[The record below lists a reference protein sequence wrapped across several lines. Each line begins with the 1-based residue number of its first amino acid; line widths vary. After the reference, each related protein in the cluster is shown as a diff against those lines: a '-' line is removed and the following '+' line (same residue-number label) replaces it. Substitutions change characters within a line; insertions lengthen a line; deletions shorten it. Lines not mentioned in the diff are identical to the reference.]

1 MSTYIQLRRSLLR
14 ILTAKKLSSM
24 FFNILLLH
32 TWQVLQQVPPFQIC
46 GGQVSLMKTVLLRCQ
61 LLQDLPVVGFLFPKR
76 VPSQI
81 LNRHRRKTLLS
92 QYFLSR
98 FIHAACQNTIC
109 YHFDERCP
117 LHTAACTK
125 NLNELN
131 LQFLLYITSLTTLLY
146 IDVRNIAIWT
156 WYRMSSDH
164 CPQSMSS
171 FTKLTLYKHYSCCW
185 TETANCIHLAIWN

>member
-1 MSTYIQLRRSLLR
+1 MTGSATSSSLPDLRRPSV
-14 ILTAKKLSSM
+14 TNEGCAPQMSASSRP
-24 FFNILLLH
+24 
-32 TWQVLQQVPPFQIC
+32 TRRRVSVPETSAITNPA
-46 GGQVSLMKTVLLRCQ
+46 
-61 LLQDLPVVGFLFPKR
+61 
-76 VPSQI
+76 SQN

-146 IDVRNIAIWT
+146 IDVR
-156 WYRMSSDH
+156 
-164 CPQSMSS
+164 
-171 FTKLTLYKHYSCCW
+171 TLLYEHGTGCLQTIVRSQCHHSL
-185 TETANCIHLAIWN
+185 N